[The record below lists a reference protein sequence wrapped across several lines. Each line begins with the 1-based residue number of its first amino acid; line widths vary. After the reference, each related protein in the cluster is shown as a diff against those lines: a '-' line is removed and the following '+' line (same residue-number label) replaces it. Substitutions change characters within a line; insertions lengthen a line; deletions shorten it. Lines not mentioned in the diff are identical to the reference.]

1 MGFVVSKPQAGP
13 TWLPVV
19 GGEVLF
25 APIDRTLV
33 RRARRKALEQLGR
46 DVHGPSAEG
55 ETDDF
60 VIQMEDL
67 GDALS
72 CAMILEGAQDWK
84 GAMEEV
90 DGTFVPLTFSREALA
105 DMLADPVYF
114 DALDAAYVM
123 PYVRRE
129 REKNVSAASPNGS
142 GAAAIGAK
150 GTASTAATPKPKA
163 AAKRARTA
171 STSLKRSKPKV
182 SGTS

>member
-72 CAMILEGAQDWK
+72 CAMIIEGAQDWK
-84 GAMEEV
+84 GAMQEV
-90 DGTFVPLTFSREALA
+90 DGKFVTLPFSREALA

-114 DALDAAYVM
+114 DALDTAYVL
-123 PYVRRE
+123 PYVMRE
-129 REKNVSAASPNGS
+129 REKNVSAVSPNGT
-142 GAAAIGAK
+142 GEAATAGN
-150 GTASTAATPKPKA
+150 GTASTAAAPKPKA
-163 AAKRARTA
+163 GAKRARTA
-171 STSLKRSKPKV
+171 SKSRKPTRAKA